1 MTEAGSTTL
10 PDLKIEFIVAEDILS
25 LLKAKPAAWAN
36 FLEFPD
42 LYVRVRIGYIEEMR
56 KNSAEFDRRL
66 QNFVNKTADNKM
78 FGNWNDGGR
87 LL

>member
-1 MTEAGSTTL
+1 MIEAGTATL
-10 PDLKIEFIVAEDILS
+10 PDLNTKFIVAEDIMEV
-25 LLKAKPAAWAN
+25 LKSRPDIWSN

-42 LYVRVRIGYIEEMR
+42 LYRRVRIGYIEEVR
-56 KNSAEFDRRL
+56 KNRNEFERRL
-66 QNFVNKTADNKM
+66 QNFVSKTADNKM

>member
-1 MTEAGSTTL
+1 LM
-10 PDLKIEFIVAEDILS
+10 PWK
-25 LLKAKPAAWAN
+25 KPFA
-36 FLEFPD
+36 L
-42 LYVRVRIGYIEEMR
+42 G
-56 KNSAEFDRRL
+56 RL